1 MPVQY
6 QNWTIDRDDSNL
18 LWLRLNTAD
27 SRTNILSEAVFGE
40 FQEILDDLANN
51 VPPGVALL
59 SGKSKGFIAGADIKE
74 FTQITD
80 SRQALE
86 KIRTGQHILDQ
97 LDRLPCPTI
106 AVVNG
111 FCVGGG
117 LELALA
123 CDFRI
128 ALDDPDTRFSFP
140 EVKLG
145 IHPGYGGTVRV
156 LRHVNPLVA
165 MDLILT
171 GRSIDAR
178 RAKKIGLI
186 DYLVPHRQLENAARQ
201 LLLNP
206 PSRHRVPR
214 LAKLLNYRPARP
226 VIAARMSKQ
235 LSKKVSAEQYPAPH
249 AVIRLW
255 SEHYGAEKEM
265 LRREA
270 NSVASLSITE
280 TSKNLVRT
288 FMLSRKLKSLASRE
302 SAPARHVHV
311 IGAGVMGGD
320 IATWCVYKGMT
331 VTLQDVR
338 EESLAQAKNR
348 AWRYFKKQVR
358 NKLSITNAMDRFI
371 PDMQG
376 NGLDKAD
383 IVIEAVFENKEAKQQ
398 LYASIEHKIKN
409 EALLATNTSSI
420 EIEQL
425 CQTLANPARLIGIHF
440 FNPVTKMP
448 LVEIVSGSGTDPEV
462 RQRAIDF
469 ARQIDKLPLPV
480 KSAPGFLVNRILTPY
495 MVEAGMLR
503 EAGASVAEIDQAAK
517 RFGMPMGPLELA
529 DTVGL
534 DIGLHV
540 AECLDQEYGFGVPEL
555 FRSMVQAGKLGR
567 KSGQGFYT
575 WKQGKKV
582 STSRRPQFGN
592 VESIQNRLILRM
604 INEAVAC
611 IREDIVADRDFLDAG
626 IIFGTGFA
634 PFRGGPMQYIDSEG
648 DIALLETLSALQ
660 DQFGDRFTPDP
671 GWRCLNSESRPES

>member
-40 FQEILDDLANN
+40 FQEILDDLAND

-128 ALDDPDTRFSFP
+128 ALDDPGTRFSFP

-226 VIAARMSKQ
+226 VIASQ
-235 LSKKVSAEQYPAPH
+235 DEQTTLQESISRTVPCTACRGSPLVR
-249 AVIRLW
+249 A
-255 SEHYGAEKEM
+255 
-265 LRREA
+265 LRRGE
-270 NSVASLSITE
+270 
-280 TSKNLVRT
+280 
-288 FMLSRKLKSLASRE
+288 
-302 SAPARHVHV
+302 
-311 IGAGVMGGD
+311 
-320 IATWCVYKGMT
+320 
-331 VTLQDVR
+331 
-338 EESLAQAKNR
+338 
-348 AWRYFKKQVR
+348 R
-358 NKLSITNAMDRFI
+358 N
-371 PDMQG
+371 
-376 NGLDKAD
+376 
-383 IVIEAVFENKEAKQQ
+383 
-398 LYASIEHKIKN
+398 
-409 EALLATNTSSI
+409 
-420 EIEQL
+420 
-425 CQTLANPARLIGIHF
+425 
-440 FNPVTKMP
+440 
-448 LVEIVSGSGTDPEV
+448 
-462 RQRAIDF
+462 
-469 ARQIDKLPLPV
+469 
-480 KSAPGFLVNRILTPY
+480 
-495 MVEAGMLR
+495 
-503 EAGASVAEIDQAAK
+503 AA
-517 RFGMPMGPLELA
+517 A
-529 DTVGL
+529 
-534 DIGLHV
+534 
-540 AECLDQEYGFGVPEL
+540 
-555 FRSMVQAGKLGR
+555 
-567 KSGQGFYT
+567 
-575 WKQGKKV
+575 
-582 STSRRPQFGN
+582 
-592 VESIQNRLILRM
+592 
-604 INEAVAC
+604 
-611 IREDIVADRDFLDAG
+611 
-626 IIFGTGFA
+626 
-634 PFRGGPMQYIDSEG
+634 
-648 DIALLETLSALQ
+648 
-660 DQFGDRFTPDP
+660 
-671 GWRCLNSESRPES
+671 